1 MEASMS
7 PISQAVDL
15 TNKQDLH
22 ILTEIGQ
29 ILSSTLELRDAF
41 AKAMQILSDKMNMRR
56 GALVLLDESTGRLR
70 TEAAV
75 GMTQDEIER
84 GRYALGEGVTGNV
97 VATGRSRIIPDVR
110 TEPDFL
116 NRTGRFNP
124 GAIDKPVSFLCVPIK
139 IHG

>member
-1 MEASMS
+1 MDTIDS
-7 PISQAVDL
+7 PISHAIGQS
-15 TNKQDLH
+15 NEQELH

-41 AKAMQILSDKMNMRR
+41 AKTMQIISDKLDMHR

-70 TEAAV
+70 TEAAI
-75 GMTQDEIER
+75 GMTQEEIER

-110 TEPDFL
+110 TETDFL
-116 NRTGRFNP
+116 NKTGRFTP
-124 GAIDKPVSFLCVPIK
+124 D
-139 IHG
+139 